1 MWTMRSLNK
10 IGSAV
15 KVDDDVTS
23 DIDDHQLDE
32 DCSFRFPRR
41 CLLESR
47 QRAFALWTQVAS
59 RRTWKVTSEIIILQ
73 LIMVLIVSFDFDVF
87 FIEGRSKCR
96 KTRRP
101 QSEDLLPHFQLVSAK
116 ILISIIRWHHL
127 VHHKHILKYNY
138 NNFHHGYVI
147 TSFSTLWIYSEL

>member
-1 MWTMRSLNK
+1 MWTMRFLNK

-73 LIMVLIVSFDFDVF
+73 LIMVLIISFDFDVF
-87 FIEGRSKCR
+87 SLKAGRNAGKQDDLKARTCCR
-96 KTRRP
+96 T
-101 QSEDLLPHFQLVSAK
+101 
-116 ILISIIRWHHL
+116 
-127 VHHKHILKYNY
+127 
-138 NNFHHGYVI
+138 
-147 TSFSTLWIYSEL
+147 FSW

>member
-1 MWTMRSLNK
+1 MIFLWPRWSSTWWRLFFPF
-10 IGSAV
+10 SATLPPWVTAGCFCTLDPSCV
-15 KVDDDVTS
+15 K
-23 DIDDHQLDE
+23 E
-32 DCSFRFPRR
+32 N
-41 CLLESR
+41 LESHFWDHHL
-47 QRAFALWTQVAS
+47 AVDNG
-59 RRTWKVTSEIIILQ
+59 
-73 LIMVLIVSFDFDVF
+73 VSFDFYVF